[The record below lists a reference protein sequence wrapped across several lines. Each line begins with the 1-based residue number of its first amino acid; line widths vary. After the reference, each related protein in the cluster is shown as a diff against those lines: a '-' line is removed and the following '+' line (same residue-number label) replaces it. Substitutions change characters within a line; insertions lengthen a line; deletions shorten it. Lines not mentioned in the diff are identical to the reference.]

1 MLLYIQLMSNP
12 WLDHVAQWRK
22 QYGNGLTYKQVLI
35 EARKSYTPIK
45 KGSGYVKGA
54 SRPPPPSGA
63 QQAATRARMAGSGF
77 KDLPKNL
84 RKPARD
90 ADRFL
95 RENIKQPIRKAF
107 DPSFRTKKDRIKAQE
122 DDDKFWRTYNEHQ
135 ERNSREYM
143 QRKQDALRLEALEII
158 GADDGDSYE
167 TIRKKYKRM
176 SLRLHPDRQGGN
188 DAKFQ
193 ELNNAM
199 DYIDRLNGKTDVD
212 FDEE

>member
-1 MLLYIQLMSNP
+1 MSNP
-12 WLDHVAQWRK
+12 WLEHVAQWRK

-107 DPSFRTKKDRIKAQE
+107 DPSFRTKKERERAQQEEDEYWAEFEEQQKRRKAA
-122 DDDKFWRTYNEHQ
+122 NAA
-135 ERNSREYM
+135 NNREN
-143 QRKQDALRLEALEII
+143 ALRLEALKVI
-158 GADDGDSYE
+158 GANDGDSYAV
-167 TIRKKYKRM
+167 IRTKYRKM
-176 SLRLHPDRQGGN
+176 SLKLHPDKGG
-188 DAKFQ
+188 DIEDFK
-193 ELNNAM
+193 ELNAAM
-199 DYIDRLNGKTDVD
+199 QFIDGLYGN
-212 FDEE
+212 